1 MWCCIKRK
9 QQHAGTLSHQPP
21 FQSRHYSSKREYKV
35 LLKKEKER
43 GSTKEALF
51 RCELCSY
58 RVSIMWYT
66 YKFIALRRQEFL
78 LFGHSNHQR
87 KYDPNYQRQM
97 DPKGD
102 DSTIRSYETGSNKE
116 ICLATQVRLSQWY
129 RAGPDGRQHLNKFS
143 LALPGG
149 VHPTQFYSLA
159 V

>member
-1 MWCCIKRK
+1 VNYV
-9 QQHAGTLSHQPP
+9 AT
-21 FQSRHYSSKREYKV
+21 V
-35 LLKKEKER
+35 LASCGIHINL
-43 GSTKEALF
+43 L
-51 RCELCSY
+51 LCADKNFC
-58 RVSIMWYT
+58 W
-66 YKFIALRRQEFL
+66 
-78 LFGHSNHQR
+78 FGHSNHQR

-116 ICLATQVRLSQWY
+116 ICLATQVRLSRWY